1 MPPRLRL
8 APLAAALATVFA
20 LLALGCM
27 GNGRDLRVTGVR
39 AFVLESAATV
49 EVEATTLHRPARDR
63 LEHEVLVT
71 WRGTEPVMLADA
83 RFTHVVTRPGDGALV
98 ITGRG
103 CEPHWDSQREQ
114 VTFACTD
121 DLQLITLE
129 PGDTHA
135 YPVTVYTSLGSL
147 TMEDG
152 RYRVDQPIAWSTGG
166 ATLQPEPDAEA
177 FTVRLGYK
185 VAEAP
190 E

>member
-1 MPPRLRL
+1 MPLRCRL
-8 APLAAALATVFA
+8 APLAATLVA
-20 LLALGCM
+20 LLALGCT
-27 GNGRDLRVTGVR
+27 GDGRDLRVTGVR
-39 AFVLESAATV
+39 AFIVESGATV
-49 EVEATTLHRPARDR
+49 EVEATSLRRPARDR

-71 WRGTEPVMLADA
+71 WRGAEPVILADA
-83 RFTHVVTRPGDGALV
+83 RFTQVAIGPGDGALV
-98 ITGRG
+98 LSGRG
-103 CEPHWDSQREQ
+103 CEPHWDDDQQQ

-152 RYRVDQPIAWSTGG
+152 RYRVDQRIAWSTGG
-166 ATLQPEPDAEA
+166 ANLQANTDAEG

-185 VAEAP
+185 VAEAA